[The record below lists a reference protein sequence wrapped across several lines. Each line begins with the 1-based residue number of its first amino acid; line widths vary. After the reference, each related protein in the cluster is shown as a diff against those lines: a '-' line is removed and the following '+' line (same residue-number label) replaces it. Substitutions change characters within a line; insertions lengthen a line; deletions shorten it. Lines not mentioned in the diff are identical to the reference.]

1 MSHFVTNLQYYLM
14 FEVME
19 SAWQVGRGRQGQAGG
34 QLLGT
39 QGAVC
44 LPECP
49 CTLARCSQG

>member
-1 MSHFVTNLQYYLM
+1 MTNLQYYLM